1 MADVGRAFQA
11 RLGDLER
18 AALRRAERD
27 TQRAFD
33 GVAAGYA
40 RSNEGN
46 RLLRHMRARAW
57 EAVEAFVPRGSH
69 ILDLGCGPGCD
80 EDHLARR
87 GYRVTAIDWSPAMVD
102 EARRRVLAAGLADRV
117 DVLHAGIQEID
128 QLAPV
133 QFDAA
138 YSNFGPLNCL

>member
-46 RLLRHMRARAW
+46 RLLRHMRAR
-57 EAVEAFVPRGSH
+57 H
-69 ILDLGCGPGCD
+69 
-80 EDHLARR
+80 HL
-87 GYRVTAIDWSPAMVD
+87 
-102 EARRRVLAAGLADRV
+102 
-117 DVLHAGIQEID
+117 
-128 QLAPV
+128 
-133 QFDAA
+133 
-138 YSNFGPLNCL
+138 